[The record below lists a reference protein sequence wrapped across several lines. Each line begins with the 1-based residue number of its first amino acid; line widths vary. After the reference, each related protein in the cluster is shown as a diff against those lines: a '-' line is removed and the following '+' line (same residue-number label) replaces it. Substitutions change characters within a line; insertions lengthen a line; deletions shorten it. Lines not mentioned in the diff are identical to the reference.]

1 MSIPERRAMKLHK
14 AILVA
19 SSLALGIPA
28 LAGEPTPA
36 ASPPPPGATTF
47 AQLDAN
53 HDGVLTFSEAFA
65 DPRVSNNFNALDK
78 DANGVLSPAEYQAI
92 FR

>member
-1 MSIPERRAMKLHK
+1 MRYL
-14 AILVA
+14 LLLLA
-19 SSLALGIPA
+19 SFPAFAAEPLGS
-28 LAGEPTPA
+28 
-36 ASPPPPGATTF
+36 ASAPPPGAQSF
-47 AQLDAN
+47 AQLDSN
-53 HDGVLTFSEAFA
+53 RDGVLSFSEAFT

>member
-1 MSIPERRAMKLHK
+1 MRTVNAVFVVF
-14 AILVA
+14 AIA
-19 SSLALGIPA
+19 SAPA
-28 LAGEPTPA
+28 LAGEPIGA
-36 ASPPPPGATTF
+36 ASAPPPGAQSF

-53 HDGVLTFSEAFA
+53 RDGVLSFSEAFP
-65 DPRVSNNFNALDK
+65 DPRVSNNFNSLDK